1 MPLPKHN
8 DDQPLSEPRWR
19 ELWQRLGSDAPDGS
33 FAELLAAYSE
43 PQRHYHSHVHITA
56 CLRHF
61 DEWRHLAEQPDQ
73 VELALWTHD
82 LVYDTRRHDNE
93 AASAERTAQW
103 LRQADLERYVT
114 PVSELILAT
123 CHQQPAQGADAALVV
138 DIDLAILAA
147 PATVYAEYESA
158 VRAEF
163 AWVPEP
169 LFRAGRSKVLRHLLE
184 MPALYQH
191 EALAR
196 RWERPAREN
205 LQQAL
210 AALQD

>member
-1 MPLPKHN
+1 MPH
-8 DDQPLSEPRWR
+8 DDHPLSEPRWL

-33 FAELLAAYSE
+33 FAELLAAYGE
-43 PQRHYHSHVHITA
+43 PQRRYHSHVHILA

-73 VELALWTHD
+73 VELALWAHD
-82 LVYDTRRHDNE
+82 LVYDTRRQDNE

-103 LRQADLERYVT
+103 LREADLQQLGA
-114 PVSELILAT
+114 PVSALILAT
-123 CHQQPAQGADAALVV
+123 CHRQPAQGIDTALVV
-138 DIDLAILAA
+138 DIDLAILATP
-147 PATVYAEYESA
+147 PAIYAEYESA

-196 RWERPAREN
+196 RWEQPARGN
-205 LQQAL
+205 LQRAL
-210 AALQD
+210 ASLQG

>member
-1 MPLPKHN
+1 MPH
-8 DDQPLSEPRWR
+8 DDHPLSEPRWL

-33 FAELLAAYSE
+33 FAELLAAYGE
-43 PQRHYHSHVHITA
+43 PQRHYHSHAHILA

-82 LVYDTRRHDNE
+82 LVYDTRRQDNE

-103 LRQADLERYVT
+103 LREADLQQLAA
-114 PVSELILAT
+114 PVSALILAT
-123 CHQQPAQGADAALVV
+123 CHQQPAQGIDTALVV
-138 DIDLAILAA
+138 DIDLAILATP
-147 PATVYAEYESA
+147 PAIYAEYESA

-169 LFRAGRSKVLRHLLE
+169 LFHAGRSKVLRHLLE

-196 RWERPAREN
+196 RWEQPARGN
-205 LQQAL
+205 LQRAL